1 MEKIRSGDSL
11 LIVDVQND
19 FCPDGALAVP
29 EGDAVVPLIN
39 RIAGR
44 FPVVVPTQDWH
55 PPGHISFASR
65 HPGKNPYEVIRIGDF
80 EQVLWPDHCV
90 RGTQGADFHP
100 DLDTTAFHHVL
111 RKGTGSHMDSYSAF
125 LENDKKT
132 RTGLAGLL
140 RELEVKRVFVAGLA
154 TDYCV
159 LYSSR
164 DAVAAG
170 FEVVVLEDACRGVDV
185 PPGNLQAALKEMR
198 EKGVRIMNTHQLSE

>member
-1 MEKIRSGDSL
+1 MERVRSNDAL

-29 EGDAVVPLIN
+29 EGDAVVSVIN
-39 RIAGR
+39 KIAGR
-44 FPVVVPTQDWH
+44 FSVVVPTQDWH

-65 HPGKNPYEVIRIGDF
+65 HPGKTPYEVIQIDGLD
-80 EQVLWPDHCV
+80 QVLWPNHCV
-90 RGTQGADFHP
+90 RGSRGAEFHP
-100 DLDTTAFHHVL
+100 GLDTTPFRFVL
-111 RKGTGSHMDSYSAF
+111 RKGTNSEMDSYSAF

-140 RELEVKRVFVAGLA
+140 RELEVKRIFVAGLA

-198 EKGVRIMNTHQLSE
+198 QKGVSIMSTDQISG